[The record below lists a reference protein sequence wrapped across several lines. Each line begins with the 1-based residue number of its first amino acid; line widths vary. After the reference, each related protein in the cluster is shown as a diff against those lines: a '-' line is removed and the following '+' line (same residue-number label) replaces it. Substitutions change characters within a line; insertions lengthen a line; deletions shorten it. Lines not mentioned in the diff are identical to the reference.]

1 MVPSF
6 TIIVGLGRFLVY
18 RFLIDAE
25 DVIVDICWV
34 IVFDIVRKVFKHVVN
49 GCCRS
54 IAIECFDRIR
64 NYGADHTPGFDDSVE
79 FNQAFHAVR
88 SVFDDVRSYY
98 VIQRVGDNR

>member
-25 DVIVDICWV
+25 DVIVDMCCV
-34 IVFDIVRKVFKHVVN
+34 TVFDIVRKVFKHVVN

-54 IAIECFDRIR
+54 FAIECFDRIR
-64 NYGADHTPGFDDSVE
+64 NYGADHTPEFDDSVE
-79 FNQAFHAVR
+79 FNQGFHGVR
-88 SVFDDVRSYY
+88 SVFDDVRSDY
-98 VIQRVGDNR
+98 VIQRVGDNW

>member
-1 MVPSF
+1 M
-6 TIIVGLGRFLVY
+6 
-18 RFLIDAE
+18 
-25 DVIVDICWV
+25 DICWV

-49 GCCRS
+49 GRCRS

-64 NYGADHTPGFDDSVE
+64 NYGADHTPDFDDSVE
-79 FNQAFHAVR
+79 FNQGFHAVR